1 MGVPKKRKSKSRRD
15 RRRAAVNTLKS
26 AVQVNT
32 CSNCG
37 AAVQPHHVCPA
48 CGYYKAKK
56 VAAGSAD

>member
-1 MGVPKKRKSKSRRD
+1 MGVPKKRKSVSRRN
-15 RRRAAVNTLKS
+15 RRRAANNSLKS
-26 AVQVNT
+26 VQVNN

-48 CGYYKAKK
+48 CGFYKAKK